1 MGKELTLKMNSSE
14 LQGLMDALE
23 MIGKTNQGIIEKIN
37 NNAAEIAK
45 SIQNASL
52 SSMMDYDLL
61 HRVFS
66 RSVAEE
72 FSKIASLSLG
82 SVQAMKTIADIQTAI
97 TIAQSTVSTDMI
109 NELAYNFS
117 AFNIQECQPSIQ
129 RVVNSETILMA
140 DYSFLKTTPLLDMF
154 KSEIMLPKGFVSDIK
169 NLNVS
174 AAKRVADN
182 ERIVFDTRK
191 RLFIKDDY
199 EVTTR
204 ELNCV
209 CDAAGLLDSL
219 SDTEIFDENELID
232 FMSHLERSFGTGLDS
247 STGQKIRNLV
257 KEIDS
262 FISFDRDVYY
272 HSRPRKRSDTPYVGE
287 QMLRAPYGV
296 SSVGRFNHLGQ
307 SHYYFSDTKEG
318 SVEEI
323 SKHIDKDSSDWVVQ
337 TAKITSKGS
346 IRLLDLSDKGK
357 RRLKNF
363 ISFISKPCSEDSGK
377 RPREYLIPQ
386 FLGDCCIDENI
397 DGIKYYGGKDYSNY
411 VTWKDGYFDYA
422 GNVGDTVVA
431 SIKN

>member
-52 SSMMDYDLL
+52 ASMMGYDLL
-61 HRVFS
+61 HRDIS
-66 RSVAEE
+66 RSIAEE
-72 FSKIASLSLG
+72 FSKIASLSSS

-97 TIAQSTVSTDMI
+97 TFAQSTVNTEMITD
-109 NELAYNFS
+109 LAQFLAAS
-117 AFNIQECQPSIQ
+117 SFQECKFPIQ
-129 RVVNSETILMA
+129 KVIDSKAISMA
-140 DYSFLKTTPLLDMF
+140 DYSFLKITPLLDLF
-154 KSEIMLPKGFVSDIK
+154 KSEITLPKGFVSDIRT
-169 NLNVS
+169 LNVS
-174 AAKRVADN
+174 AAKQVADN
-182 ERIVFDTRK
+182 EQIVFDTRK
-191 RLFIKDDY
+191 RLFIKDDC
-199 EVTTR
+199 EVTPS

-209 CDAAGLLDSL
+209 CSAVGLFDSL
-219 SDTEIFDENELID
+219 SDKEIFDENELID

-323 SKHIDKDSSDWVVQ
+323 SKHIDKDSSDLVVQ

-386 FLGDCCIDENI
+386 FLGDCCIEENI
-397 DGIKYYGGKDYSNY
+397 DGIKYYGGKSYSNY
-411 VTWKDGYFDYA
+411 VTWKDGYFDYV
-422 GNVGDTVVA
+422 GNVGDTDVG
-431 SIKN
+431 SIKE